1 MGWPSQVP
9 ENLLAFSP
17 FSPQFPQSGATRG
30 RHSTCDFLVW
40 SCRAGSGQDTD
51 RTHDFDGRSTY
62 DVLLSGERNVSI
74 VRDNLV
80 SWKWQTHIPTI
91 IHGKVQRLKFCPP
104 NSVTMDS
111 NLTLKIVNHK
121 TPKEVPT
128 QG

>member
-1 MGWPSQVP
+1 MISTGD
-9 ENLLAFSP
+9 
-17 FSPQFPQSGATRG
+17 QS
-30 RHSTCDFLVW
+30 
-40 SCRAGSGQDTD
+40 
-51 RTHDFDGRSTY
+51 Y
-62 DVLLSGERNVSI
+62 DVVLSGEKNISI
-74 VRDNLV
+74 VRDDLF

-104 NSVTMDS
+104 NSATKDS